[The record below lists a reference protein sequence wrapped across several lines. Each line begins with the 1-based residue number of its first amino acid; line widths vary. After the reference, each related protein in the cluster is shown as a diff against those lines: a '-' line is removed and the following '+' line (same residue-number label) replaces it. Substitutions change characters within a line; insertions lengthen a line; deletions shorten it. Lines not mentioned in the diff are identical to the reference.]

1 MMLQY
6 FIKYHELRQINFI
19 LKQLNSLKERLLL
32 NNFGNAFKEFES
44 CRVAFNEIEIF
55 SRQNND
61 EQLANSN
68 YVFKCYF
75 SLFCHLM
82 IFFNALEEKQYAKS
96 WNFLQDCID
105 DVRHIGRFAEER
117 WDITEILELLLLYES
132 LYPYKFFASS
142 EIVIEKSKCSICGK
156 SMQSIECDH
165 IIGNLY
171 WGKLATEHV
180 EKIKSLPAIS
190 IVTHPEN
197 KRCVLE
203 LCEESLTEAEKFKKL
218 DDFLKLGIPFFQMFK
233 INIQHKY
240 IPKGLTTERN
250 EKCPCG
256 SGLKFKKCCGKEL
269 FFNYI
274 NYIVEPKH
282 KIRLHLFHIRQI

>member
-1 MMLQY
+1 MLQY
-6 FIKYHELRQINFI
+6 FIKYHKLRQINFI

-32 NNFGNAFKEFES
+32 NNFENAFKEFES
-44 CRVAFNEIEIF
+44 CQVAFNEIESF
-55 SRQNND
+55 SKLNND

-75 SLFCHLM
+75 LLFCHLM
-82 IFFNALEEKQYAKS
+82 IYFNSLEEKRYAKS
-96 WNFLQDCID
+96 WEFLQDCID
-105 DVRHIGRFAEER
+105 DIRHIGRFAEER

-203 LCEESLTEAEKFKKL
+203 LCEESLTEAEKFKKI

>member
-1 MMLQY
+1 MLQY

-117 WDITEILELLLLYES
+117 WDITEILELLLVYES
-132 LYPYKFFASS
+132 LYPYTFFASP

-156 SMQSIECDH
+156 SMQRIECDH

-180 EKIKSLPAIS
+180 EKIKSLLAIS
-190 IVTHPEN
+190 IVSHPED

-203 LCEESLTEAEKFKKL
+203 LSEESLTEAEKFKKL
-218 DDFLKLGIPFFQMFK
+218 DDFLKLGLPFFQMFK
-233 INIQHKY
+233 INPQHKY
-240 IPKGLTTERN
+240 IQKGLTTNRN

-256 SGLKFKKCCGKEL
+256 SGLKFKNCCGKER
-269 FFNYI
+269 FFKYI
-274 NYIVEPKH
+274 YYNVEPMY
-282 KIRLHLFHIRQI
+282 KIRLHFFK